1 MAALLESSSLLSICF
16 YFAIVVGLFALGD
29 WLDIITKSKISA
41 MFILLISFML
51 LFMFKIIPTD
61 IIDRAGLTDASKFAM
76 PILIFHM
83 GSMFNIR
90 QLINE
95 WKAVATAALGMLAA
109 MIGIFCIIPI
119 IGRDSAMVTIPIING
134 ALVATNLMVE
144 AATSKGMALAAALGP
159 LVFSIQIFI
168 STPLISHSG
177 TLEGKR
183 LLNHYRECKAQG
195 ITLSA
200 KSEIAAVSEKA
211 KFYQKHSKYFSTNT
225 CIFITVLG
233 SAVSVALGEL
243 TGISYSIIAL
253 ILSVIVSQIGILPEK
268 VLDRAKAT
276 GFISMVSLASV
287 IPSLANVSISDI
299 GKLLLQVV
307 CVFAAT
313 IIASFLLIC
322 VLPGWK
328 LLGSKSLAF
337 GVVMCQMSG
346 FPVTYLISERIAN
359 SLGETDEEK
368 SYILEMLSPKFVV
381 AGLASVTVLSVIVAG
396 IFSKLL

>member
-1 MAALLESSSLLSICF
+1 MAALLESSSLFSICF
-16 YFAIVVGLFALGD
+16 YFAIVVGLFTLGD

-51 LFMFKIIPTD
+51 LFMFKVIPTD

-83 GSMFNIR
+83 GSMFNVR

-144 AATSKGMALAAALGP
+144 AATAKGMALAAALGP

-168 STPLISHSG
+168 STPLISQSG

-200 KSEIAAVSEKA
+200 KSEATAASEKA

-225 CIFITVLG
+225 CIFLTVLG
-233 SAVSVALGEL
+233 GAISVALGEL

-253 ILSVIVSQIGILPEK
+253 LLSVIASEIGILPEK
-268 VLDRAKAT
+268 VLDRAKTT

-287 IPSLANVSISDI
+287 IPSLANVSIDDI

-313 IIASFLLIC
+313 IIASLLLVC

-359 SLGETDEEK
+359 SLGETEEEK

>member
-1 MAALLESSSLLSICF
+1 MATLLEASPLFSICF
-16 YFAIVVGLFALGD
+16 YFVIVVGLFALGD
-29 WLDIITKSKISA
+29 WLDVFSKSKISS

-51 LFMFKIIPTD
+51 LFMFKVIPTD
-61 IIDRAGLTDASKFAM
+61 IIDRAGLSDASKFAM

-95 WKAVATAALGMLAA
+95 WRAVATAALGMIAA

-134 ALVATNLMVE
+134 ALVATNIMVE
-144 AATSKGMALAAALGP
+144 AASAKGMELAAALGP

-168 STPLISHSG
+168 STPLISRSG
-177 TLEGKR
+177 TLEGQR
-183 LLNHYRECKAQG
+183 LLNRYRESMAQG
-195 ITLSA
+195 VTLSA
-200 KSEIAAVSEKA
+200 KSSVAAGSGRV
-211 KFYQKHSKYFSTNT
+211 KFYEKHSKYFSANT
-225 CIFITVLG
+225 CILITVLG
-233 SAVSVALGEL
+233 GAVSVALGEI
-243 TGISYSIIAL
+243 TGISWSIIAL
-253 ILSVIVSQIGILPEK
+253 ILSVVVSEIGILPEK
-268 VLDRAKAT
+268 VLDRAKST
-276 GFISMVSLASV
+276 GFISMVALASI
-287 IPSLANVSISDI
+287 IPSLANVSIGDI

-313 IIASFLLIC
+313 IIASFLLVCI
-322 VLPGWK
+322 LPGWK

-359 SLGETDEEK
+359 TLGETEEEK

-381 AGLASVTVLSVIVAG
+381 AGMASVSILSIIMAG

>member
-1 MAALLESSSLLSICF
+1 MAALLESSSLFSICF

-144 AATSKGMALAAALGP
+144 AATSKG
-159 LVFSIQIFI
+159 
-168 STPLISHSG
+168 STFK
-177 TLEGKR
+177 T
-183 LLNHYRECKAQG
+183 Y
-195 ITLSA
+195 
-200 KSEIAAVSEKA
+200 IA
-211 KFYQKHSKYFSTNT
+211 
-225 CIFITVLG
+225 
-233 SAVSVALGEL
+233 
-243 TGISYSIIAL
+243 
-253 ILSVIVSQIGILPEK
+253 
-268 VLDRAKAT
+268 
-276 GFISMVSLASV
+276 
-287 IPSLANVSISDI
+287 
-299 GKLLLQVV
+299 
-307 CVFAAT
+307 
-313 IIASFLLIC
+313 
-322 VLPGWK
+322 
-328 LLGSKSLAF
+328 
-337 GVVMCQMSG
+337 
-346 FPVTYLISERIAN
+346 
-359 SLGETDEEK
+359 
-368 SYILEMLSPKFVV
+368 
-381 AGLASVTVLSVIVAG
+381 
-396 IFSKLL
+396 